1 MGVCQ
6 GMSPMR
12 TRALVLA
19 VAALLAVIG
28 IVLLTSDSSD
38 SGDDATTDP
47 AAERAYADAPPPLR
61 GLYDQRN
68 QLLDG
73 GPDAF
78 RERVAGLRGYPIVV
92 NKWASW
98 CGPCRAEFPVF
109 QKAAIQEARRIAFL
123 GVDSTDNDGDAREF
137 LSEFPLTYPSYKDPD
152 LKVAAVFNGVGAFP
166 TTAFYDE
173 RGKVAYVH
181 QGPYHSVDE
190 LLADVRKY
198 TG

>member
-1 MGVCQ
+1 
-6 GMSPMR
+6 MSAMR

-28 IVLLTSDSSD
+28 IVLLTGGSSD
-38 SGDDATTDP
+38 SGDDTAPADP
-47 AAERAYADAPPPLR
+47 AGERAFAGAPPPLR

-73 GPDAF
+73 GANAF
-78 RERVAGLRGYPIVV
+78 RDRVAQLRGYPIVV

-109 QKAAIQEARRIAFL
+109 QQAAIQEAKRIAFL
-123 GVDSTDNDGDAREF
+123 GVDSTDNVDDAREF
-137 LSEFPLTYPSYKDPD
+137 LREFPLPYPSYKDPD
-152 LKVAAVFNGVGAFP
+152 LKVAGVFNGAGAFP
-166 TTAFYDE
+166 TTAFYDR

-181 QGPYHSVDE
+181 QGPYHSVNE

-198 TG
+198 AGT